1 MGKLRPGHLIEAAL
15 WLILCLFLFIYSFEF
30 NQDIEIYKFG
40 ASAWPRTI
48 ILLMAIAALG
58 QLYHHWQRGD
68 EATSEIISK
77 ATDDGSEDA
86 AHESHHDGLKWYA
99 STFGLLVIP
108 FAYMRIPDWIA
119 AIISAEGAG
128 VHLIRII
135 VAAILIGI
143 FIYYMRRNM
152 IGAMLTLP
160 MFFAAM
166 LEDFGFYSLAPF
178 FIIGVMFLFGE
189 RRPKFMVAIMMLILG
204 LLLLLFVKILYVG
217 LPVGN
222 MHPFYDIGSWIVTV
236 LQ

>member
-1 MGKLRPGHLIEAAL
+1 MGNLRPGHLIEAAL
-15 WLILCLFLFIYSFEF
+15 WLSLCLFLFIYSFEF

-58 QLYHHWQRGD
+58 QLYHHWKRGD

-77 ATDDGSEDA
+77 ATDDGSEEA
-86 AHESHHDGLKWYA
+86 AHEAHHDGLKWYA
-99 STFGLLVIP
+99 STFGFLVIP

-119 AIISAEGAG
+119 AFFSVEGAG
-128 VHLIRII
+128 LHLIRII

-143 FIYYMRRNM
+143 FIYYMRRNT

-204 LLLLLFVKILYVG
+204 LLLLLFVNILYVG